1 MLLGAAP
8 HQARANLAVSGF
20 IWQRVVKPA
29 QRKWHFFQDVLA
41 GELSF
46 SAVQQLIRDLMCYI
60 LNLAQCLIDD
70 GLHAASQIT
79 GADCWSLLHLIF
91 YFLGDR
97 SCLFAGANDSQETE
111 IARTAPSASRGYTE
125 AQVLALSLL

>member
-29 QRKWHFFQDVLA
+29 QRKWHFFRDVLA

-46 SAVQQLIRDLMCYI
+46 FVVDPLIRDLMCGF
-60 LNLAQCLIDD
+60 LNLAQCLVDD
-70 GLHAASQIT
+70 GLHSASQIA

-91 YFLGDR
+91 YFLADR
-97 SCLFAGANDSQETE
+97 SCFVC
-111 IARTAPSASRGYTE
+111 RR
-125 AQVLALSLL
+125 